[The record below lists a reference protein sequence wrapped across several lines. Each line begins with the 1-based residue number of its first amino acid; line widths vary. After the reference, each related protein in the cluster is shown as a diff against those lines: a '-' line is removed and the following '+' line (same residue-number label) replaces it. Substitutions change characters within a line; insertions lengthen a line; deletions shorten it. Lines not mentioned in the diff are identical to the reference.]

1 MTVVIVLEGAVPGR
15 FTVAVSPLA
24 ELAASLHVLTE
35 HEHHA
40 DRAPWA
46 EEVVRTA
53 PPAFL
58 AGLRRF
64 SPLWTA
70 LRWRGF
76 YTGLDGPACGGGT
89 PGRGTAGR
97 GTAGPGTAG
106 PGTAGPGTAGPGTA
120 GRGTAGRGMEARE
133 ASGRGTVGQRVAGQ
147 GTAGWGAATR
157 APTLARLPLD
167 QFAEL
172 TAYSCAS
179 GYLGYAFDRLLHDPA
194 QAAALRHAASGL
206 PEPHLALAEDLLRGP
221 EALRADVL
229 GFLDLCR
236 HVFFG
241 ALWAETEPVLTS
253 AAHRVR
259 QRLADEGPAAALMSL
274 SPSSAQLAHASPDA
288 AGEGGGPLRVIFDK
302 VHHAVI
308 TPARTPV
315 LLIPTLYGAP
325 HLVVKNEPG
334 LPPVVHFPVHS
345 PVVGVTLA
353 RSRMLALTDPRRVRL
368 CRLIARQSMTTAD
381 LAHRLAM
388 TRPQVSRHLRTLR
401 DLGLV
406 RTERHGRYVHY
417 GLDLA
422 AVGRIGQDVAT
433 ALQY

>member
-1 MTVVIVLEGAVPGR
+1 MSVVVVLEGAGPGR

-24 ELAASLHVLTE
+24 ELAAGLHVLTG
-35 HEHHA
+35 HGHHA
-40 DRAPWA
+40 EHAPWA
-46 EEVVRTA
+46 REVARTA
-53 PPAFL
+53 PAVFR

-76 YTGLDGPACGGGT
+76 YTGLAGPTGPAGRPA
-89 PGRGTAGR
+89 PGSVP
-97 GTAGPGTAG
+97 AGPT
-106 PGTAGPGTAGPGTA
+106 PPLPPL
-120 GRGTAGRGMEARE
+120 
-133 ASGRGTVGQRVAGQ
+133 SSL
-147 GTAGWGAATR
+147 
-157 APTLARLPLD
+157 APLSRIPLD
-167 QFAEL
+167 HFAEL

-179 GYLGYAFDRLLHDPA
+179 GYHGYAFDRVLRDPA
-194 QAAALRHAASGL
+194 QSAALRHAASGL
-206 PEPHLALAEDLLRGP
+206 PEPHLELAEALLRDP

-229 GFLDLCR
+229 AFLDLCR
-236 HVFFG
+236 PVFFG
-241 ALWAETEPVLTS
+241 ALWAETEPLLAR

-259 QRLADEGPAAALMSL
+259 QRLADDGPVAALAAL
-274 SPSSAQLAHASPDA
+274 SPSSVRLADP
-288 AGEGGGPLRVIFDK
+288 PRVVFDK

-315 LLIPTLYGAP
+315 LLIPTRYGAP

-334 LPPVVHFPVHS
+334 LPPVLHFPVDA

-353 RSRMLALTDPRRVRL
+353 RSRMLALTDPSRVRL

-381 LAHRLAM
+381 LADRLSM
-388 TRPQVSRHLRTLR
+388 TRPQVSRHLRALR

-406 RTERHGRYVHY
+406 RTERNGRYVHY
-417 GLDLA
+417 GLDLD
-422 AVGRIGQDVAT
+422 AVDRIGRDVAT